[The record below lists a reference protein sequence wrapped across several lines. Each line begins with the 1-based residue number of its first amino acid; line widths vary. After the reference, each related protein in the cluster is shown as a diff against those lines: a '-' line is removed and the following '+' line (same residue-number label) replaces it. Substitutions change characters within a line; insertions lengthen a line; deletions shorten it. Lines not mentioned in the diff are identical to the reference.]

1 LGPIGILLRVAKKL
15 QHFSTIAN
23 GYTHGLVTVDILP
36 RVAKKLQPLTQS
48 LTDIPTHSPT
58 DGAHSNAYDH

>member
-1 LGPIGILLRVAKKL
+1 LGPVG
-15 QHFSTIAN
+15 
-23 GYTHGLVTVDILP
+23 ILP
-36 RVAKKLQPLTQS
+36 RVAKKLQNFSTIANGYTDGLVTVGILPRVAKQLQPLPQS